1 MAYTTDP
8 IADLLTRIRN
18 ANRANHDSLE
28 ISSSNIKIEVTK
40 ILLREGFIKGFEV
53 IKQEPQDKIKIALK
67 YGIKREKVITDLKR
81 ISKPGLRVY
90 CDKEKI
96 PRVLRGLGI
105 AILSTSKGLMTD
117 REARKQGIGGEIL
130 CYVW

>member
-18 ANRANHDSLE
+18 ANRANHDALE

-40 ILLREGFIKGFEV
+40 ILLREGFIKGFDV
-53 IKQEPQDKIKIALK
+53 IKQTPQDKIKIVLK
-67 YGIKREKVITDLKR
+67 YGSKREKVITNLKR

-90 CDKEKI
+90 CGKEEI

-105 AILSTSKGLMTD
+105 AILSTSQGLMTD
-117 REARKQGIGGEIL
+117 REARKHGIGGEIL

>member
-28 ISSSNIKIEVTK
+28 ISSSKIKVEIVK
-40 ILLREGFIKGFEV
+40 ILHKEGYLKSYDV
-53 IKQEPQDKIKIALK
+53 VKQVPQDKIKINLK
-67 YGIKREKVITDLKR
+67 YSARREKVITDLQR
-81 ISKPGLRVY
+81 VSKPGLRRYVGK
-90 CDKEKI
+90 DEI

-105 AILSTSKGLMTD
+105 AIVSTSHGVMTD
-117 REARKQGIGGEIL
+117 REARKRGVGGEVL
-130 CYVW
+130 CVVW

>member
-28 ISSSNIKIEVTK
+28 ISSSKLKVEVVR
-40 ILLREGFIKGFEV
+40 ILQREGFIKGFDV
-53 IKQEPQDKIKIALK
+53 LKQVPQDKIKINLK
-67 YGIKREKVITDLKR
+67 YGSKREKVITDLKR

-90 CDKEKI
+90 RGKEEI

-105 AILSTSKGLMTD
+105 AIISTSQGVMTD
-117 REARKQGIGGEIL
+117 REARKRGVGGEIL

>member
-8 IADLLTRIRN
+8 VADLLTRIRN

-28 ISSSNIKIEVTK
+28 ISSSKLKVEIVK
-40 ILLREGFIKGFEV
+40 ILHSEGFIKGFDV
-53 IKQEPQDKIKIALK
+53 VRQAPQDKIKVNLK
-67 YGIKREKVITDLKR
+67 YGTKREKVITDLKR

-90 CDKEKI
+90 CGKDEI

-105 AILSTSKGLMTD
+105 AILSTSHGVMTD
-117 REARKQGIGGEIL
+117 REARKRGVGGEIL
-130 CYVW
+130 CYVY

>member
-28 ISSSNIKIEVTK
+28 ISASKLKLEIVR
-40 ILLREGFIKGFEV
+40 ILHAEGFIKGFDLV
-53 IKQEPQDKIKIALK
+53 KQAPQDKIKITLK
-67 YGIKREKVITDLKR
+67 YGTKREKVLTDLKR

-90 CDKEKI
+90 CGKDEI

-105 AILSTSKGLMTD
+105 AILSTSHGVMTD
-117 REARKQGIGGEIL
+117 REARKRGVGGEIL
-130 CYVW
+130 CYVY

>member
-28 ISSSNIKIEVTK
+28 ISSSKLKVEVVK
-40 ILLREGFIKGFEV
+40 ILQREGFIKGFDV
-53 IKQEPQDKIKIALK
+53 IKQTPQDKIKISLK
-67 YGIKREKVITDLKR
+67 YGPKREKVLTNLKR

-90 CDKEKI
+90 CGKERV

-105 AILSTSKGLMTD
+105 AILTTSQGLMTD
-117 REARKQGIGGEIL
+117 REARRRGVGGEIL
-130 CYVW
+130 CHVW

>member
-28 ISSSNIKIEVTK
+28 IASSRIKLEVVK
-40 ILLREGFIKGFEV
+40 ILQREGFIKEYEL
-53 IKQEPQDKIKIALK
+53 IQQQPQNKIKIHLK
-67 YGIKREKVITDLKR
+67 YGARREKVITNLRR

-90 CDKEKI
+90 VGKERI

-105 AILSTSKGLMTD
+105 AIVSTSQGLLTD
-117 REARKQGIGGEIL
+117 REARKNGVGGEVL

>member
-18 ANRANHDSLE
+18 ANRANHDALE
-28 ISSSNIKIEVTK
+28 ISASNLKLEVVK
-40 ILLREGFIKGFEV
+40 ILHREGFIKGYEV
-53 IKQEPQDKIKIALK
+53 IKKVPQDNIKVSLK
-67 YGIKREKVITDLKR
+67 YGVKREKVITDLKR

-90 CDKEKI
+90 VGKDEV

-105 AILSTSKGLMTD
+105 AILSTSQGLLTD
-117 REARKQGIGGEIL
+117 REARRRGVGGEIL
-130 CYVW
+130 CYVY

>member
-18 ANRANHDSLE
+18 ANRADHDSLE
-28 ISSSNIKIEVTK
+28 ISASRLKVEVVK
-40 ILLREGFIKGFEV
+40 ILQREGFIKGFDL
-53 IKQEPQDKIKIALK
+53 IKQAPQDKIKISLK
-67 YGIKREKVITDLKR
+67 YGVKREKVITNLKR

-90 CDKEKI
+90 CGKDEI

-105 AILSTSKGLMTD
+105 AILSTSQGLMTD
-117 REARKQGIGGEIL
+117 REARKRGIGGEIL
-130 CYVW
+130 CHVW

>member
-105 AILSTSKGLMTD
+105 AILSTSQGLMTD
-117 REARKQGIGGEIL
+117 REARKNGIGGEIL